1 MSESRII
8 ISISGDNNNTEFV
21 LDSTNSIISDLV
33 NNTSI
38 NSILQTQISELL
50 SPTIILDPSNFILEA
65 SKLYNTDLS
74 KVPPISTTISGHNT
88 TITDGSYND
97 KISSNLDLS
106 FVTYVNDPSLNLSV
120 VGVYPQ
126 TITIFDITNKTKVV
140 TRNIEVKDTIPPDIS
155 LVFSSAIVL
164 LKDVSNLLLSHL
176 SAIKEVTATDSFD
189 GDVSVNLISN
199 DISLNVYGLINA
211 SFEAIDSANNSSNA
225 NKQIFVANNYELEYI
240 LNPIS
245 VGPIEASL
253 NSSYVDASANDVF
266 FSNING
272 GTGIYFNDLTDLS
285 LTVVKDTSFNI
296 SNVNSVGTFKYGY
309 LIQSKTNADVSF
321 LAQRN
326 VTVVDSSQ
334 HDNCTTYVI
343 L

>member
-1 MSESRII
+1 MSESRFV
-8 ISISGDNNNTEFV
+8 ISINGNNNNTE
-21 LDSTNSIISDLV
+21 LILESIYSTINDSV
-33 NNTSI
+33 NDTSI
-38 NSILQTQISELL
+38 NSIITPNHSQCSTLF
-50 SPTIILDPSNFILEA
+50 SPTIILNPQNFILEA
-65 SKLYNTDLS
+65 SKSYSIDLL
-74 KVPPISTTISGHNT
+74 KVPAVSTTISGYNT

-97 KISSNLDLS
+97 IITSNLDLS

-126 TITIFDITNKTKVV
+126 TITVFDISNTTKVV
-140 TRNIEVKDTIPPDIS
+140 TRNIEVKDTTAPDIS

-164 LKDVSNLLLSHL
+164 LKDVSNLLLSDI
-176 SAIKEVTATDSFD
+176 SAVKEVTASDSFD
-189 GDVSVNLISN
+189 GDVSVNLVSS
-199 DISLNVYGLINA
+199 DISLNVEGLINV
-211 SFEAIDSANNSSNA
+211 SFKALDSADNSSNA
-225 NKQIFVANNYELEYI
+225 IKQIFVANNYELEYI
-240 LNPIS
+240 LNPTF
-245 VGPIEASL
+245 IEVSL
-253 NSSYVDASANDVF
+253 NSLYVDESANDIF

-309 LIQSKTNADVSF
+309 LIQSKINADVSF

-326 VTVVDSSQ
+326 VSVVDSSQ

-343 L
+343 M